1 MINVSSAVKEAYKNG
16 SYKKILNI
24 SFPVKHYTVP
34 SENIY
39 FETFSLNESIFD
51 EDSFEIVGCI
61 ASKLEVTIRD
71 SKRELKG
78 TKIVA
83 TITVYNSDSTV
94 LGTIPLFTGYV
105 DTVEREAQKRLQKIV
120 AYDALYSEGS
130 TDVANWYKG
139 LQFPITLGN
148 LRNSLFNMLDLTQ
161 ETQIL
166 PNDSVV
172 INKEYNPNT
181 LTALSVIKALC
192 QINGRF
198 GIVNRNGKFE
208 YREVHVNATP
218 ETVSFYRTMD
228 YKDYTVAPV
237 GRLIIRQSTDDVG
250 VTIVPQG
257 STNYNKYII
266 QGNMFTY
273 NLSTA
278 QLTSIGNNIINSIAS
293 ISYNPFSASNNGY
306 PWIECGDSL
315 QYSVYDFDASE
326 ESSPHQDIYKDVTAT
341 VFNRSL
347 KNIQNILDTYES
359 RGEEYQR
366 EFVSDVSADLSVIM
380 QTIEELK
387 QHMSTE
393 ISIYKNPTDIT
404 IASGRSDNISLIYYE
419 STQGNTV
426 IFHGEVSLIAT
437 ANESF
442 SNNTYTEGDILATV
456 DYYVDGRRLPNNRSE
471 GLLKEGKNILSLMQF
486 WQAGERTFNL
496 LSVKLKVTGGSV
508 TIPKFRA
515 SSYITV
521 KQTDFAEWDI
531 RVYQDPTKLT
541 YAVGEKFN
549 YTGMI
554 ILKYYVNYEQPE
566 EDITTQCVF
575 DPAERTTVTQ
585 SYIDIADNLGY
596 IPLNIKYTELNDV
609 GESITKE
616 LLYDKINLQYLRE
629 IYWTY
634 YPADDDYFVGE
645 SLSYFGGVIEAA
657 YADGSTK
664 IIYANTGSPG
674 SSVDLGCTFSI
685 PDGTT
690 FSASDIGTK
699 RITVTYTENGI
710 TKTNKDLNVYVN
722 AVELESIKIATL
734 PNDTVYKVGETLD
747 YTGLTVEAHYNNRTT
762 AIIPKSQCT
771 FSPAEGSTVTE
782 NTSGYITVTYQGCED
797 GFTIDIVTVVNIKVN
812 APTDPPLTYEAG
824 ETMDFSSIT
833 VDRVWSD
840 ESTDDITSQCTF
852 SPSDQSPA
860 SIEATYVE
868 VRYSYRGNLFT
879 DGFEIDVYE
888 FLGISVPPETAQEY
902 WLGDETDYK
911 DIVVTGTY
919 SNETTEDVTANCTF
933 YPAEGTVT
941 TMGMDTVRISYTR
954 PTTGR
959 TYTTEFSILVKEP
972 EPVLKYLIYTTDA
985 TNRIIYVTGLN
996 GDEIAS
1002 DNLRNLVLPSTYTD
1016 ATSGI
1021 TFRVV
1026 LGPKPR

>member
-16 SYKKILNI
+16 SHKKILNI
-24 SFPVKHYTVP
+24 SFPTKHYTVP

-39 FETFSLNESIFD
+39 FETFSLDESIFD

-83 TITVYNSDSTV
+83 TITIYNNDSTV

-161 ETQIL
+161 ENQIL

-208 YREVHVNATP
+208 YRAVNVNATP

-237 GRLIIRQSTDDVG
+237 GRLIIRQSTDDTG

-359 RGEEYQR
+359 KGEEYQR

-404 IASGRSDNISLIYYE
+404 ISNGRSDNISLIYYE

-496 LSVKLKVTGGSV
+496 LSVKLNVTGGSV

-531 RVYQDPTKLT
+531 RVYQDPIKLT

-566 EDITTQCVF
+566 EDVTTQCVF

-634 YPADDDYFVGE
+634 LPADDDYFVGE

-690 FSASDIGTK
+690 FSANDIGTK

-771 FSPAEGSTVTE
+771 FSPAEGSTVTQ

-797 GFTIDIVTVVNIKVN
+797 GLDIEIITVVGIKVN

-833 VDRVWSD
+833 VDRIWSD

-852 SPSDQSPA
+852 SPADQSTA
-860 SIEATYVE
+860 STDATYVE
-868 VRYSYRGNLFT
+868 VSYSYSGTIFT
-879 DGFEIDVYE
+879 DGFEIVVYE
-888 FLGISVPPETAQEY
+888 FLGIEVTKEPDNTSY
-902 WLGDETDYK
+902 WLGDETEYDG
-911 DIVVTGTY
+911 IVVTGSY
-919 SNETTEDVTANCTF
+919 SDGRTEDVTDACTF
-933 YPAEGTVT
+933 SPEDGYVTQITGSLTVSVHYVRPESGRSYYT
-941 TMGMDTVRISYTR
+941 DFTV
-954 PTTGR
+954 
-959 TYTTEFSILVKEP
+959 EVKAP
-972 EPVLKYLIYTTDA
+972 EPVLKYLIYTTYA
-985 TNRIIYVTGLN
+985 SSRKIYVTGLN
-996 GDEIAS
+996 VAEIEA
-1002 DNLRNLVLPSTYTD
+1002 DNLRNLNIPATYTD
-1016 ATSGI
+1016 PQSGV
-1021 TFRVV
+1021 TFDIV
-1026 LGPKPR
+1026 LKS

>member
-51 EDSFEIVGCI
+51 EDNFEIVGCI

-120 AYDALYSEGS
+120 AYDALYSEGG

-161 ETQIL
+161 ENQIL

-208 YREVHVNATP
+208 YRAVNVNATP

-237 GRLIIRQSTDDVG
+237 GRLIIRQSTDDAG

-293 ISYNPFSASNNGY
+293 IRYNPFSASNNGY
-306 PWIECGDSL
+306 PWIECGDNL

-404 IASGRSDNISLIYYE
+404 ISNGRSDNISLIYYE
-419 STQGNTV
+419 SAQGNTV

-456 DYYVDGRRLPNNRSE
+456 DYYVEGRRLPNNRSE

-634 YPADDDYFVGE
+634 YPADDNYFVGE
-645 SLSYFGGVIEAA
+645 SLSYFGGVIEAS

-747 YTGLTVEAHYNNRTT
+747 YTGLTVEAHYNNRST

-771 FSPAEGSTVTE
+771 FSPAEGSTVTQ

-797 GFTIDIVTVVNIKVN
+797 GFTIDIVTVVGIKVN

-833 VDRVWSD
+833 VDRIWSD

-852 SPSDQSPA
+852 SPPDQSTA
-860 SIEATYVE
+860 STDVTYVD
-868 VRYSYRGNLFT
+868 VSYSYSGTIFT
-879 DGFEIDVYE
+879 DGFEIVVYE
-888 FLGISVPPETAQEY
+888 FLGIEVTKEPDNTSY
-902 WLGDETDYK
+902 WLGDETDYSGL
-911 DIVVTGTY
+911 VVTGSY
-919 SNETTEDVTANCTF
+919 SNGNTEDVTSDCVFSPAN
-933 YPAEGTVT
+933 GTVPSYGANLVNVT
-941 TMGMDTVRISYTR
+941 YTR
-954 PTTGR
+954 SKSGR
-959 TYTTEFSILVKEP
+959 SYYASFPIEVKLP
-972 EPVLKYLIYTTDA
+972 EPVIKYLNYNVDY
-985 TNRIIYVTGLN
+985 NNNIINVYGLN
-996 GDEIAS
+996 GEEISA
-1002 DNLRNLVLPSTYTD
+1002 DNLRNLVIPSTYTD
-1016 ATSGI
+1016 PESGI
-1021 TFRVV
+1021 TFTIQVTHD
-1026 LGPKPR
+1026 